1 MSQAIPR
8 LELDD
13 MKPALAAALRPRV
26 QRLQYLGEFFKCMG
40 HQPDALLGFITF
52 TESAKSG
59 LDKRT
64 IETIALTVA
73 TAQGN
78 DYERNQHE
86 RLSVRLGL
94 GREWVADVE
103 RLDPENASL
112 MSAEDSRIQRFTLD
126 VVESGG
132 RGMRADLE
140 ALALELGVEHAIAIL
155 MVIGR
160 YVTHAMMVASLE
172 LDPPVPSIFDDGF
185 TGQ

>member
-1 MSQAIPR
+1 MA
-8 LELDD
+8 
-13 MKPALAAALRPRV
+13 PALAAALAPRV

-40 HQPDALLGFITF
+40 HQPEALLGFIAF

-59 LDKRT
+59 LDKRI

-86 RLSVRLGL
+86 RLSVRLGF

-103 RLDPENASL
+103 RLDPDTASH
-112 MSAEDSRIQRFTLD
+112 MSAADRTIQRFTLD
-126 VVESGG
+126 VIGSGG
-132 RGMRADLE
+132 RGTRARLE
-140 ALALELGVEHAIAIL
+140 ALALDLGVEHAIAIL

-172 LDPPVPSIFDDGF
+172 LEPPVPSIFDDGF
-185 TGQ
+185 NGQ